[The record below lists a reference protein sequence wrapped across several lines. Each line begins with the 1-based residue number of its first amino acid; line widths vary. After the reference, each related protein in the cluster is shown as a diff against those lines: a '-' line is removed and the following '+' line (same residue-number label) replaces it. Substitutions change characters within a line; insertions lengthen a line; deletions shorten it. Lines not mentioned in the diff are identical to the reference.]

1 MIGNYTGSARFSGR
15 KAYAGGVKSGT
26 RVALAALL
34 FGLGA
39 LAPKASTPPKK
50 NAPAADPRAAALIAA
65 LPDEDRRWLTE
76 FVAPII
82 LPEERKAY
90 LELTETY
97 QRDDFREQFWQRRE
111 LPELPWILG
120 PGYRYRYRELRELA
134 DSRYD
139 GWRSDAGRLVIRF
152 GEPAEIIV
160 PRCAGEEDF
169 RVGVEVWKY
178 VNPPLGLNRRHFLF
192 FRPQGLGPR
201 RLWTLLDPDGPAL
214 FYPNSCRQKLD
225 DLKWDCVPK
234 PPPGDTCSMCGGRC
248 DVYVA
253 YGETKVREVNGMGAL
268 GEKGRLLGAPD
279 VSLEDLARQPDK
291 WATTSRRGAKPI
303 DVNGKSQDAAAAPVA
318 LTPPPEPLR
327 RLSGAEL
334 AERMN
339 SLERHYRE
347 WLDLALPLLT
357 EEELSAFVQMS
368 NADRDAFM
376 AEFWKRKKG
385 PPARHPAGAPAP
397 ERTPAAPLTTPKP
410 PRI

>member
-1 MIGNYTGSARFSGR
+1 VKSAARF
-15 KAYAGGVKSGT
+15 
-26 RVALAALL
+26 ALL
-34 FGLGA
+34 ALLLGLGA
-39 LAPKASTPPKK
+39 LTPKAASAPKKR
-50 NAPAADPRAAALIAA
+50 APAADPREKELIAA
-65 LPDEDRRWLTE
+65 LPVEDRRWLTE

-139 GWRSDAGRLVIRF
+139 GWQSDAGRLVIRF

-160 PRCAGEEDF
+160 PRCAGEEDL
-169 RVGVEVWKY
+169 REGVEVWKY

-192 FRPQGLGPR
+192 YRVNSSGPR
-201 RLWTLLDPDGPAL
+201 RLWTLLDGDGLAL

-225 DLKWDCVPK
+225 DLQWDCVVK
-234 PPPGDTCSMCGGRC
+234 PGVIDKCSMCPDRC
-248 DVYVA
+248 SVYVA
-253 YGETKVREVNGMGAL
+253 YGETKIREGNGMGAV

-291 WATTSRRGAKPI
+291 WATTSKRGAKTI
-303 DVNGKSQDAAAAPVA
+303 AVNGSSSPTATPASPADPREPV
-318 LTPPPEPLR
+318 R

-339 SLERHYRE
+339 ALERPYRE
-347 WLDLALPLLT
+347 WLDIALPLLS

-368 NADRDAFM
+368 DAGRDTFM
-376 AEFWKRKKG
+376 AEFWKRRKG
-385 PPARHPAGAPAP
+385 PPARYPGGASPQRSPAP
-397 ERTPAAPLTTPKP
+397 PLTTPKP
-410 PRI
+410 PRGAAGSSAG

>member
-1 MIGNYTGSARFSGR
+1 
-15 KAYAGGVKSGT
+15 VKSAV
-26 RVALAALL
+26 RLALSALL
-34 FGLGA
+34 LGLGA
-39 LAPKASTPPKK
+39 FARPASTPPKK
-50 NAPAADPRAAALIAA
+50 AAPAGDPREAALIAA

-111 LPELPWILG
+111 LPELPFILG

-160 PRCAGEEDF
+160 PRCAGEEDL
-169 RVGVEVWKY
+169 RAGVEVWKY

-192 FRPQGLGPR
+192 YRVNSSGPR
-201 RLWTLLDPDGPAL
+201 RLWTLLDAEGLAL

-225 DLKWDCVPK
+225 DLELDCVVR
-234 PPPGDTCSMCGGRC
+234 PGVLDKCTMCPDRCS
-248 DVYVA
+248 VYVA
-253 YGETKVREVNGMGAL
+253 YGETKIREVNGMGAL

-291 WATTSRRGAKPI
+291 WATTSKRGAKPI
-303 DVNGKSQDAAAAPVA
+303 DVNGRSGAAQSAPA
-318 LTPPPEPLR
+318 PPADPPEPPR

-339 SLERHYRE
+339 ALERPYRE

-376 AEFWKRKKG
+376 AELWKRKKG
-385 PPARHPAGAPAP
+385 PPARHPAGAAAP
-397 ERTPAAPLTTPKP
+397 QRTPAAPLTTPKP
-410 PRI
+410 PRGGT

>member
-1 MIGNYTGSARFSGR
+1 
-15 KAYAGGVKSGT
+15 VKSGT

-34 FGLGA
+34 LGLAA
-39 LAPKASTPPKK
+39 LSPRASTPATPRK
-50 NAPAADPRAAALIAA
+50 NAPAADPREAALIAA

-152 GEPAEIIV
+152 GEPAEIIE

-178 VNPPLGLNRRHFLF
+178 VETLPGLNRRYLLF
-192 FRPQGLGPR
+192 YRPSGVGPR
-201 RLWTLLDPDGPAL
+201 RLWTLLDGDGLTL

-225 DLKWDCVPK
+225 DLKWDCVPVPC
-234 PPPGDTCSMCGGRC
+234 PPCDKCSMCLGRC
-248 DVYVA
+248 DVYRA
-253 YGETKVREVNGMGAL
+253 YQETKTREGNSMGAL
-268 GEKGRLLGAPD
+268 GEKGRLLGTPD
-279 VSLEDLARQPDK
+279 VSIEDLARQPDK
-291 WATTSRRGAKPI
+291 WATTSKRGAKPI
-303 DVNGKSQDAAAAPVA
+303 DVNGRSQDAAAAPLSPA
-318 LTPPPEPLR
+318 APPEPPR

-339 SLERHYRE
+339 ALERPYRE
-347 WLDLALPLLT
+347 WLDVALPLLT

-368 NADRDAFM
+368 NPDRDAFM

-385 PPARHPAGAPAP
+385 PPARHPAGVSP
-397 ERTPAAPLTTPKP
+397 ERTPVPPITTPRP
-410 PRI
+410 HAVVLTP

>member
-1 MIGNYTGSARFSGR
+1 VSALKRDKETRTNGWRIVRLTILFVAVLGLSG
-15 KAYAGGVKSGT
+15 AAAKS
-26 RVALAALL
+26 
-34 FGLGA
+34 
-39 LAPKASTPPKK
+39 PKK
-50 NAPAADPRAAALIAA
+50 GAPAPDPREKELIAA

-169 RVGVEVWKY
+169 RFGVEVWKY
-178 VNPPLGLNRRHFLF
+178 VNPPLGLNRRHLLF
-192 FRPQGLGPR
+192 YRINSSGPR
-201 RLWTLLDPDGPAL
+201 RLWTLLDGDGLAL
-214 FYPNSCRQKLD
+214 FYPNSCRQRLEE
-225 DLKWDCVPK
+225 LEWDCVQK
-234 PPPGDTCSMCGGRC
+234 PYDKCTMCPARC
-248 DVYVA
+248 DVFVA
-253 YGETKVREVNGMGAL
+253 YGETKVREGNGLGAI
-268 GEKGRLLGAPD
+268 GEKGRLLGAPE

-291 WATTSRRGAKPI
+291 WATTSKRGAKPI
-303 DVNGKSQDAAAAPVA
+303 DVNGKASAPP
-318 LTPPPEPLR
+318 LSPTQPPEPRR

-339 SLERHYRE
+339 ALERGYRE

-357 EEELSAFVQMS
+357 EEELSAFVQMT
-368 NADRDAFM
+368 NAGRDAFM

-385 PPARHPAGAPAP
+385 PPARYPASAPPQRSPAP
-397 ERTPAAPLTTPKP
+397 PLTTPKP
-410 PRI
+410 PHSGAAAAKAP